1 VLRRSISQ
9 HAQGLHQVKPLVTGQ
24 GQAAGGLRFPK
35 PASGTDDFNGDSP
48 RKFTAG
54 VANRFLWPLKE
65 RNTMNM
71 TRSLIAV
78 AALAATTA
86 ALPVQAQDTGNW
98 IVRARA
104 VHLDSANKDSTNVP
118 GVGNL
123 GLSINNKW
131 LPEVDIT
138 YFLSPNLAAEL
149 ILTVPQKQTVYVGA
163 LGGANAG
170 TFKHLPPT
178 LTLQYHMT
186 GLTGFRPYVGAG
198 LNFTRLMSVNLAGA
212 STALGAKVDLDRNSW
227 GLALQVGVDV
237 PLGGG
242 WLLNADVK
250 KVQIGTKVLANG
262 ASLGKFKVDPVL
274 VGIGVGKRF

>member
-1 VLRRSISQ
+1 MT
-9 HAQGLHQVKPLVTGQ
+9 K
-24 GQAAGGLRFPK
+24 
-35 PASGTDDFNGDSP
+35 
-48 RKFTAG
+48 
-54 VANRFLWPLKE
+54 
-65 RNTMNM
+65 
-71 TRSLIAV
+71 TRSLLV
-78 AALAATTA
+78 LAALASAA

-123 GLSINNKW
+123 DLSINNKW
-131 LPEVDIT
+131 LPEVDIS
-138 YFLSPNLAAEL
+138 YFLTPNLAAEL
-149 ILTVPQKQTVYVGA
+149 ILTIPQKQTVYVGA

-178 LTLQYHMT
+178 LTLQYHVT
-186 GLTGFRPYVGAG
+186 GLQGFRPYVGAG
-198 LNFTRLMSVNLAGA
+198 LNYTRLMSVKLDGA
-212 STALGAKVDLDRNSW
+212 STALKADVDLKRNSF

-250 KVQIGTKVLANG
+250 KVNIGTKVLANG